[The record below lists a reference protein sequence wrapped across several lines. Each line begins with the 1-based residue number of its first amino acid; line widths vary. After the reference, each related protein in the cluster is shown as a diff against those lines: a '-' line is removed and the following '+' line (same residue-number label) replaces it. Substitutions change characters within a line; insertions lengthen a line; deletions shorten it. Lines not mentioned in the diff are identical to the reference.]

1 MRKRYITLLIVIAVL
16 TARYFMDDISQR
28 GAAFFA
34 DEKVLEPDY
43 LMSGLHFDKY
53 DSKGLLTQQIEAS
66 SAEHVPQDGS
76 TRFADPKIILREGP
90 QSKWGINALQ
100 ASLVSE
106 QSLQLNGK
114 VHVIP
119 LSEQESAY
127 SLQTESLF
135 IDLKAETANTQD
147 PVTIT
152 SNHSQLDATG
162 MNLSLREQK
171 IELLSHVRGRHD
183 PIQ

>member
-1 MRKRYITLLIVIAVL
+1 MRKRFLFFLLIAAVIAG
-16 TARYFMDDISQR
+16 RYFMDDISKR
-28 GAAFFA
+28 STAFFA
-34 DEKVLEPDY
+34 GDKVMEPDY

-53 DSKGLLTQQIEAS
+53 DSKGVLTQQIEAS

-76 TRFADPKIILREGP
+76 TRFMDPKIILREGEL
-90 QSKWGINALQ
+90 SKWGINALQ

-106 QSLQLNGK
+106 QSLQLNGQ
-114 VHVIP
+114 VHVMP
-119 LSEQESAY
+119 LSEKESAY

-152 SNHSQLDATG
+152 SQYSQLDATG
-162 MNLSLREQK
+162 MKLSLREQK
-171 IELLSHVRGRHD
+171 IELLAHVRGRHD
-183 PIQ
+183 PHH